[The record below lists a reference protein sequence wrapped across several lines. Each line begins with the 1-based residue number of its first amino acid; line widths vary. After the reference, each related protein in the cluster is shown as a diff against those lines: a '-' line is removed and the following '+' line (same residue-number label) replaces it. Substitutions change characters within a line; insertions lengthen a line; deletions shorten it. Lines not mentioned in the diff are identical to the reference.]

1 MGPLMDVE
9 MAREVVRA
17 AFRSSSELQELL
29 RQLKPRCSPDEY
41 QDYAR
46 GIAAA
51 VDAIGVGLIGKAIA
65 AHPELNSEI
74 EASIAKHGR
83 FV

>member
-1 MGPLMDVE
+1 MDID
-9 MAREVVRA
+9 MARDVLRA
-17 AFRSSSELQELL
+17 AFRSSSELQSLL
-29 RQLKPRCSPDEY
+29 GPLKQRCNADEY
-41 QDYAR
+41 TDYAR

-51 VDAIGVGLIGKAIA
+51 VDAIGVGLIKKATA
-65 AHPELNSEI
+65 AYPELTEEI

>member
-1 MGPLMDVE
+1 MDIE
-9 MAREVVRA
+9 LARDVVRT
-17 AFRSSSELQELL
+17 AFRSSAELQNLL
-29 RQLKPRCSPDEY
+29 RKLKQRCSPDEY

-51 VDAIGVGLIGKAIA
+51 VDAIGVGLINKAIA
-65 AHPELNSEI
+65 AHPELHAEI
-74 EASIAKHGR
+74 EGSIAKYGR